1 MGAILL
7 YDTICKMSTGRK
19 HPADIL
25 LWKKEKYEK
34 KESFPLMKN
43 PLNEKKPNGLALIP
57 FVIFIAIY
65 MGAGVYYQVKGKEMA
80 FYQFPSVTA
89 MFLAVLAAFIMFKG
103 TINEKF
109 DVFAKGAANVD
120 ILTMLMIYILAG
132 AFASVAANMGGRES
146 TVNLGLSL
154 VPVQFL
160 AAGLFVISAF
170 MGTATGSS
178 MGTVSAVIPIA
189 VGIAEK
195 GGLSL
200 TVVIG
205 AVVGGAMFGD
215 NLSMISDTTIA
226 ATRSQRC
233 EMRDKFRVNFLVALP
248 AAVVTLILLLF
259 IGRPEVVM
267 PLEALPFD
275 IIKVLPYVLVL
286 VLALCGLNVFFALT
300 IGIFSAGIIGICAG
314 DMTIAGFA
322 QSVWTGF
329 TSMNEVFFL
338 TLLCGGMSELI
349 AKNGGIAWIIQ
360 KLRTVMKGNKSAQ
373 VGIAAMVSLCDC
385 ATANN
390 TVAPPHRLAAGYFLL
405 RVSGHYPLW
414 RPAAQRRGADQRHR
428 HLGGAVHQP
437 RRHRGRHVVLLAAG
451 GLRPAVHLRALCR
464 RRVPQGSLELGV
476 WLRPV
481 RRGGKKGLAGTGA
494 GGRGALIKVV
504 QNCRGE
510 PRQFSHSKS
519 FPRRRLFTRYVL
531 QNADKYGKLGK
542 KIPHWD
548 DIRR

>member
-226 ATRSQRC
+226 ATRGCGC
-233 EMRDKFRVNFLVALP
+233 EMRDKFKMNGVIAAVAAVLAMVIYTVVGSAAELTGDFSYEFIKVIPYIFILVFALTGCNVFILLLAGIGVAGAIGFATGSFDIPGFAQAMGSGMSGMYDICLIALLLRGVGGVAEELGAIDWLVKKMHASVKTRKGAEYMTAGMVSVFDAAMANNTIAIMMAAPLVRKVVAEHNVAPKRAASILDIFSCVVQGIIPHGGQILLCVSLTGLSPFSIIGANYYCFLLALVAL
-248 AAVVTLILLLF
+248 ATIQFGL
-259 IGRPEVVM
+259 GRTKEEKEGIRMYDENDEVV
-267 PLEALPFD
+267 AL
-275 IIKVLPYVLVL
+275 K
-286 VLALCGLNVFFALT
+286 
-300 IGIFSAGIIGICAG
+300 
-314 DMTIAGFA
+314 
-322 QSVWTGF
+322 
-329 TSMNEVFFL
+329 
-338 TLLCGGMSELI
+338 
-349 AKNGGIAWIIQ
+349 
-360 KLRTVMKGNKSAQ
+360 
-373 VGIAAMVSLCDC
+373 
-385 ATANN
+385 
-390 TVAPPHRLAAGYFLL
+390 
-405 RVSGHYPLW
+405 
-414 RPAAQRRGADQRHR
+414 
-428 HLGGAVHQP
+428 
-437 RRHRGRHVVLLAAG
+437 
-451 GLRPAVHLRALCR
+451 
-464 RRVPQGSLELGV
+464 
-476 WLRPV
+476 
-481 RRGGKKGLAGTGA
+481 
-494 GGRGALIKVV
+494 
-504 QNCRGE
+504 
-510 PRQFSHSKS
+510 
-519 FPRRRLFTRYVL
+519 
-531 QNADKYGKLGK
+531 
-542 KIPHWD
+542 
-548 DIRR
+548 